1 MAPGPTLEQLIA
13 TVRRD
18 AGSDDPLDQLATAAR
33 MAADLQDVADAALSH
48 FVDQCR
54 HSGRSWTEIST
65 ALGVTKQAAHKR
77 FSETQLLGRFT
88 PRVRNLFAQA
98 AAAARRLGHN
108 YVGTEHFL
116 LALFEDQTSI
126 AAKVLADAQ
135 VTEQHVETL
144 VLQAAPRGSST
155 DDAPLRTPA
164 ASAVFRRAIAE
175 AVRLGHNYV
184 GTEHVLLALFGESE
198 ALSARVLAQ
207 TGATYDDYRRR
218 VIDKLSRLVVARPEQ

>member
-88 PRVRNLFAQA
+88 PRVRNLFVQA
-98 AAAARRLGHN
+98 AAAAR
-108 YVGTEHFL
+108 
-116 LALFEDQTSI
+116 
-126 AAKVLADAQ
+126 
-135 VTEQHVETL
+135 
-144 VLQAAPRGSST
+144 
-155 DDAPLRTPA
+155 
-164 ASAVFRRAIAE
+164 
-175 AVRLGHNYV
+175 RLGHNYV

>member
-1 MAPGPTLEQLIA
+1 MNPQSSSLHTAPGRGRRWRVKALAALTVLWVTASALPASAADREFGLLVHHIESYYHARRSHRLLIA
-13 TVRRD
+13 F
-18 AGSDDPLDQLATAAR
+18 AGGFANVVIAVWRPA
-33 MAADLQDVADAALSH
+33 
-48 FVDQCR
+48 
-54 HSGRSWTEIST
+54 
-65 ALGVTKQAAHKR
+65 GVKNFK
-77 FSETQLLGRFT
+77 
-88 PRVRNLFAQA
+88 
-98 AAAARRLGHN
+98 
-108 YVGTEHFL
+108 

-164 ASAVFRRAIAE
+164 AIAVFRRAIAE

>member
-1 MAPGPTLEQLIA
+1 MSLI
-13 TVRRD
+13 D
-18 AGSDDPLDQLATAAR
+18 AAR
-33 MAADLQDVADAALSH
+33 PVVLDALSE
-48 FVDQCR
+48 
-54 HSGRSWTEIST
+54 RSP
-65 ALGVTKQAAHKR
+65 A
-77 FSETQLLGRFT
+77 
-88 PRVRNLFAQA
+88 
-98 AAAARRLGHN
+98 
-108 YVGTEHFL
+108 
-116 LALFEDQTSI
+116 
-126 AAKVLADAQ
+126 
-135 VTEQHVETL
+135 EQHVETL